1 MVTTVEMWATAVW
14 HFICVSLQVT
24 RSFLNN
30 SIYSNM
36 LPLFVGQTV
45 IFVSKEPKVK
55 EMLQALRR
63 SPQMVLLGECA
74 IYINLHSKKLVLSHR
89 LSETLSFRCLY
100 REHIALVSRH
110 SQLLQT
116 PVYDHY
122 PGWASWWSN
131 HDDLTDCLDATTP
144 SSSSFCPPSAVCQTA
159 GLWGRHKCHYK

>member
-1 MVTTVEMWATAVW
+1 MTFFFLA
-14 HFICVSLQVT
+14 CVSVQVA

-55 EMLQALRR
+55 EMLQALRH
-63 SPQMVLLGECA
+63 SPQMVLLGESMCHIHEHA
-74 IYINLHSKKLVLSHR
+74 FIKAFKKDGIVSKLR
-89 LSETLSFRCLY
+89 LSETLSFRCLH

-110 SQLLQT
+110 SQILQT

-122 PGWASWWSN
+122 PG
-131 HDDLTDCLDATTP
+131 
-144 SSSSFCPPSAVCQTA
+144 
-159 GLWGRHKCHYK
+159 